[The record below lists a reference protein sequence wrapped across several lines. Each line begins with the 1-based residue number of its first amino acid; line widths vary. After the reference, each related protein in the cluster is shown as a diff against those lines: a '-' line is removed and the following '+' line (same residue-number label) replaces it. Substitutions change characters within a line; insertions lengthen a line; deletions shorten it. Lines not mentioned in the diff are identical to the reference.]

1 LKFDPVTKTFE
12 VSVRELAEEEGFSRI
27 GFGRGEGWHRL
38 GLGAELH
45 SRVLRERCEAQ
56 ADYRSEVHLQIRSQ
70 VENWTALVT
79 GRLDGC
85 APDGNGGWLIEEF
98 KSAYFPAQEGRRS
111 GPAFER
117 HQRQLLFYCHL
128 WRQLGNSPV
137 SGLLIYVDLAGGGE
151 TPVAVAYNESAVEEE
166 LRRRLIR
173 LLAIWRA
180 GEKMRGEKAAAALA
194 LPFPHEAPRAGQKI
208 MIDSIRQTLEAGDN
222 LLAEAPTGSGK
233 TAASLHPA
241 LAHGLSTRRQVVFL
255 TAKTLQQKMAVSAL
269 RAMNPDGAFRTL
281 QIRAKEK
288 MCANDRVICHE
299 DFCPYAKDY
308 PEKMERSKI
317 LERLRESHSH
327 FDPDTIFAEAKREKV
342 CPFEVQLELAPRADA
357 IVADYNY
364 VFEPGSTLRHLER
377 EELGN
382 AILLVDEAHNLPDRA
397 RQIFSPEL
405 LEETLRTAEGRI
417 LLQPGELF
425 ESISETIGALGA
437 LLRETAEGLAAGPA
451 IAEVDPPTSALRAL
465 WKAWEPKFIRY
476 LSWKRE
482 MKLAPPE
489 DAILDLHFAWQRFI
503 AVLNLFGP
511 GFTCVIERRTR
522 SLRLAIVCLDPAR
535 ALAPIFRAASS
546 TVLFSATLSPVEMT
560 RRMLGLEKERTRFI
574 TLPPPFPR
582 EHRKVMI
589 LPQVRTTFAAREK
602 NFGAIAGL
610 IAQMSDARNGNALV
624 LFPSYQFLEKVAER
638 LPPIR
643 ARLLVQRP
651 NIAESER
658 HQIFNALAAPP
669 AGGILLLAVLGGMY
683 AEGVDYPGELL
694 TGVYI
699 VSPALPQVSFE
710 RELLR
715 RYFEE
720 AEQAGFEYAYLQPG
734 MTRVIQAAGRLIRSE
749 TDRGVIALLCQRFLQ
764 EPYVSRLPRDWYD
777 EWPAQLIARHPAE
790 EIRKFFGGEAAQKI
804 PQPQ

>member
-1 LKFDPVTKTFE
+1 LKFDPATKTFE
-12 VSVRELAEEEGFSRI
+12 VSVRELAEDEGFSRI

-45 SRVLRERCEAQ
+45 ARVLQDRCLAQ
-56 ADYRSEVHLQIRSQ
+56 PAYRREVHLQARRTI
-70 VENWTALVT
+70 EGWTAQIT

-98 KSAYFPAQEGRRS
+98 KSAYFPAQESRRS
-111 GPAFER
+111 SAAFER

-137 SGLLIYVDLAGGGE
+137 SGVLVYVDLAGGGE
-151 TPVAVAYNESAVEEE
+151 TPVTVAYDEPAVERE
-166 LRRRLIR
+166 LHQRLRR
-173 LLAIWRA
+173 LLAIWKA
-180 GEKMRGEKAAAALA
+180 GEKVRGQKAMAALS
-194 LPFPHEAPRAGQKI
+194 LPFPHQAPRDGQKV
-208 MIDSIRQTLEAGDN
+208 MIDAVRQTLEAGDN
-222 LLAEAPTGSGK
+222 LLAEAATGSGK

-241 LAHGLSTRRQVVFL
+241 LAHGLSTGRQVVFL

-269 RAMNPDGAFRTL
+269 RAMNPHGAFRTL

-317 LERLRESHSH
+317 LERLREAHHH
-327 FDPDTIFAEAKREKV
+327 FDPDTVFAEAKREKV
-342 CPFEVQLELAPRADA
+342 CPFEAQLELARRADA

-364 VFEPGSTLRHLER
+364 VFEPGAALRHLDR

-405 LEETLRTAEGRI
+405 LEEMLRAVEGRL
-417 LLQPGELF
+417 LLQPVELS
-425 ESISETIGALGA
+425 ESISETIGQLAE
-437 LLRETAEGLAAGPA
+437 LLRGTAEALAEGEA
-451 IAEVDPPTSALRAL
+451 IAEIEPPSDALRAL
-465 WKAWEPKFIRY
+465 WKEWEPKFIRY

-482 MKLAPPE
+482 LKLAPPE
-489 DAILDLHFAWQRFI
+489 DPILDLHFAWQRFI
-503 AVLNLFGP
+503 AILNLFGP
-511 GFTCVIERRTR
+511 GFTCVVERRR
-522 SLRLAIVCLDPAR
+522 ASLRLALVCLDPAR

-546 TVLFSATLSPVEMT
+546 TILFSATLSPVEMT
-560 RRMLGLEKERTRFI
+560 RRILGLEKERTRSL

-602 NFGAIAGL
+602 NFGAIAQL
-610 IAQMSDARNGNALV
+610 LAQMSDAHNGNGLV
-624 LFPSYQFLEKVAER
+624 LFPSYQFLEKVAEK

-651 NIAESER
+651 NIAESAR
-658 HQIFNALAAPP
+658 HEILHALAAPP
-669 AGGILLLAVLGGMY
+669 PGGILLLAVLGGMY

-720 AEQAGFEYAYLQPG
+720 TEQAGFEYAYLQPG

-790 EIRKFFGGEAAQKI
+790 EIQKFFGAAVAQKTPP
-804 PQPQ
+804 PQ